1 MTDYTFPYM
10 LSLFS
15 HSPVIMVSS
24 QKCAIIVFSN
34 TLAIFLIQYADKTFV
49 FSSGLLYCLAILALS
64 VAFSSLTYYT
74 IEVPCRKWI
83 NKKWAHRKYIVYDT
97 DERLSKAS

>member
-1 MTDYTFPYM
+1 MTQIII
-10 LSLFS
+10 LFFV
-15 HSPVIMVSS
+15 PPIVGAVGITIS
-24 QKCAIIVFSN
+24 QN
-34 TLAIFLIQYADKTFV
+34 ADKTFV